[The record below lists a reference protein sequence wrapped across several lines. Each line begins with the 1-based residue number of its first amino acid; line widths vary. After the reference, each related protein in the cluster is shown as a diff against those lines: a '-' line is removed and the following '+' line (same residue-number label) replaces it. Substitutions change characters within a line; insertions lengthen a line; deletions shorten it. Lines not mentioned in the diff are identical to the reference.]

1 MSVQEIEKA
10 ITQLQGDEFNQ
21 LIKWLEKFQFQP
33 VMLSTQDKAP
43 IVPVPTLKPLRRF
56 SGTAPVGWKEALYGE

>member
-21 LIKWLEKFQFQP
+21 LIKWLQQYQSEP
-33 VMLSTQDKAP
+33 TALSVRDNAKIGQDF
-43 IVPVPTLKPLRRF
+43 TLKPLRRF
-56 SGTAPVGWKEALYGE
+56 SGAAPMGWKEALYGE